1 MAVEIIL
8 VSKADRGRRTTHIGR
23 WGSRLAML
31 TLVAAVVTS
40 GFLGYRLAHV
50 PPDARPDLYAAAWTD
65 EVQRQ
70 RRQVTHIIRSA
81 TESVDALALQ
91 LGELQARVVRLDA
104 LGIRL
109 MDMAKLDPDEFNFTE
124 SPARGGPVS
133 AALSEPYSVLDF
145 VAELERL
152 VQHLDDRAPKLLAI
166 ESALMSSKLE
176 AEVSPS
182 GRPIATGW
190 LSSGFGWRTDPM
202 TGKRSLHDGLDFAGK
217 RNADIVAVASG
228 VVVWSGYRNG
238 YGKVVEIYH
247 GNGYA
252 TRYAHN
258 AENRVRVGATVK
270 KGQNIALLG
279 STGDATGPH
288 VHFEVLHHGKAVDPL
303 KFIGAE

>member
-1 MAVEIIL
+1 
-8 VSKADRGRRTTHIGR
+8 
-23 WGSRLAML
+23 ML
-31 TLVAAVVTS
+31 TLVAAVVAS

-70 RRQVTHIIRSA
+70 RRQVTNVIRSA

-104 LGIRL
+104 LGVRL
-109 MDMAKLDPDEFNFTE
+109 TDMAKLDPDEFNFTG

-133 AALSEPYSVLDF
+133 AELSEPYSVPDF

-166 ESALMSSKLE
+166 ENSLMRSKLE

-182 GRPIATGW
+182 GRPIVTGW

-258 AENRVRVGATVK
+258 AENRIRVGATVK